1 MSKKKYIK
9 IFITLITISTL
20 TLFLTG
26 CIVFIP
32 PMPMRP
38 IVEIRII
45 NDNWEYDIYVDGK
58 YEGTTRESGK
68 LTLYTINEGYHHFEA
83 EDTSSL
89 KRYGEKWQTIK
100 SGYNKVDIST
110 E

>member
-1 MSKKKYIK
+1 MSKKKYVK
-9 IFITLITISTL
+9 IFITLLTIAAL

-26 CIVFIP
+26 CIVFLP
-32 PMPMRP
+32 PSMHP

-45 NDNWEYDIYVDGK
+45 NDNWGYDIYVDGK

>member
-1 MSKKKYIK
+1 MPKKKYIRFFL
-9 IFITLITISTL
+9 ILLVITTL
-20 TLFLTG
+20 SLFLSG

-32 PMPMRP
+32 PLSPV
-38 IVEIRII
+38 VEIRII

-58 YEGTTRESGK
+58 YEGTTSESGK

-100 SGYNKVDIST
+100 SGFNKVEIYT
-110 E
+110 Y